1 MIMKS
6 SLGKMLRKMP
16 QKGDAGST
24 PSDMIARLGNLLG
37 GNQQTGGVI
46 DNRIGPGFGRPMQPP
61 MAYPGGSSNFDESTG
76 VYTPDDQGLRGFMS
90 RFGGLLNKGPGRT
103 VGYRAFDEGVGGGGP
118 VSSGGNAEAGIP
130 LWMQLGPSP
139 ERDAAYAAHIAAG
152 GAPSP
157 VTEPQRPEVTPPA
170 PSGGLTLATTRPDPE
185 FNINTATNTFFKSLG
200 DRVASGQMTL
210 DQARAAQA
218 EMRALQLNPAMANR
232 QAATEIAQRHL
243 QVGPYS
249 PNNMRQL
256 TPAVMPPV
264 TQPSP
269 FQRAERTLGNA
280 PAFPTTRMPTPEER
294 ILADQQMMPM
304 LKTPIREVPMM
315 RPLQMVAV
323 GTPMAAPQG
332 LTLSNV
338 PQQGAAPQPMT
349 APQGMAM
356 GGLMAKY
363 YGGAC

>member
-6 SLGKMLRKMP
+6 NLSKMLGRLAPQQPQGAAMAPGQFSGLLGKLL
-16 QKGDAGST
+16 AG
-24 PSDMIARLGNLLG
+24 G
-37 GNQQTGGVI
+37 QQTGGVI
-46 DNRIGPGFGRPMQPP
+46 DNRMGPGFGRPMQPP

-232 QAATEIAQRHL
+232 AAATEIAQRHL
-243 QVGPYS
+243 QVGPYA
-249 PNNMRQL
+249 PRQG
-256 TPAVMPPV
+256 M
-264 TQPSP
+264 
-269 FQRAERTLGNA
+269 
-280 PAFPTTRMPTPEER
+280 
-294 ILADQQMMPM
+294 
-304 LKTPIREVPMM
+304 
-315 RPLQMVAV
+315 
-323 GTPMAAPQG
+323 PMAAPQGLGMTMQAPMMQTAPQGVSYGAGVGGGMPMQQPQG